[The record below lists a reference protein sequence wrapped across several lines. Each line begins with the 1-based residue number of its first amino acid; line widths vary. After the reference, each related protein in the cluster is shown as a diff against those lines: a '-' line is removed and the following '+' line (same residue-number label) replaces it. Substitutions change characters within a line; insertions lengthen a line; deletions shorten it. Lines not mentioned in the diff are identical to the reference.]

1 MKRIDKIAQIS
12 IIITIILLSINIGSN
27 IKEPIWL
34 IQSFVCI
41 ITTIYIITK
50 KIQKEKNVIIK
61 GKIDIA
67 VLSLMVSTTIP
78 LIVRKYASLEGT
90 INFILKYWSVY
101 GIYILSRNTIKE
113 KSQIKTIIKTVII
126 SSIIPIIFGYDKIL
140 NINIFQGML
149 DKINAVKIE
158 DVRMISTFGY
168 ANTFAIY
175 LTLTTILAIGI
186 LAQESKKRNK
196 ILYTIYIIISII
208 TIILTQSKAVLALIA
223 IVTLIFIIKATKE
236 KRISKKWILIG
247 AFAIILFLI
256 YFLIA
261 IKIPKTSVITEKEK
275 TYVIRGIEKNKAYD
289 LEFNI
294 DAQSDK
300 QYDSFQIV
308 VVEITKYLGEKQ
320 LGIISFGEYKGTKSV
335 NIETDELA
343 SHLEIRVVNKL
354 KQTIKINQFKI
365 NNNKYILEYKI
376 IPDEIVRVFTT
387 FNLKNTSVFQRL
399 DYWNDALKIIK
410 DNWIFGAG
418 GNAWRNL
425 YGQYQEYLYYAKES
439 HSYILEIWMSYG
451 IVGII
456 SYIFIIAITIE
467 NSKGNIKDKTMLSII
482 VGTILILIH
491 SIMDFDMSYL
501 IMQMIV
507 FMCIAI
513 INKDDK
519 NIQIKSNIIEYL
531 ISLMFIIIT
540 ISNSLALITTITED
554 KNGIPKVNLAN
565 WISRYQY
572 NEIIANKENS
582 SEKIKRY
589 IKNEPYSRQNIMY
602 KLLSDSII
610 QNNNKTD
617 LEFLVK
623 TLKQVK
629 VERKYEINQLESR
642 SDIIINLYEKTKNKE
657 ELKDKELLN
666 IIIKEYPEYSKCILE
681 YPKNL
686 EGKTISDIKYKN
698 YTQNYERAKNLYI
711 E

>member
-1 MKRIDKIAQIS
+1 M
-12 IIITIILLSINIGSN
+12 
-27 IKEPIWL
+27 
-34 IQSFVCI
+34 
-41 ITTIYIITK
+41 
-50 KIQKEKNVIIK
+50 
-61 GKIDIA
+61 
-67 VLSLMVSTTIP
+67 
-78 LIVRKYASLEGT
+78 
-90 INFILKYWSVY
+90 
-101 GIYILSRNTIKE
+101 
-113 KSQIKTIIKTVII
+113 
-126 SSIIPIIFGYDKIL
+126 
-140 NINIFQGML
+140 
-149 DKINAVKIE
+149 
-158 DVRMISTFGY
+158 
-168 ANTFAIY
+168 
-175 LTLTTILAIGI
+175 
-186 LAQESKKRNK
+186 
-196 ILYTIYIIISII
+196 
-208 TIILTQSKAVLALIA
+208 
-223 IVTLIFIIKATKE
+223 
-236 KRISKKWILIG
+236 
-247 AFAIILFLI
+247 
-256 YFLIA
+256 
-261 IKIPKTSVITEKEK
+261 
-275 TYVIRGIEKNKAYD
+275 
-289 LEFNI
+289 
-294 DAQSDK
+294 
-300 QYDSFQIV
+300 
-308 VVEITKYLGEKQ
+308 
-320 LGIISFGEYKGTKSV
+320 
-335 NIETDELA
+335 
-343 SHLEIRVVNKL
+343 
-354 KQTIKINQFKI
+354 
-365 NNNKYILEYKI
+365 
-376 IPDEIVRVFTT
+376 
-387 FNLKNTSVFQRL
+387 KNTSVFQRL

-582 SEKIKRY
+582 SEKIKKH

-617 LEFLVK
+617 LEFLTK
-623 TLKQVK
+623 TLKKVK
-629 VERKYEINQLESR
+629 AERKYEINQLETR

-666 IIIKEYPEYSKCILE
+666 IIIEEYPEYSKCILE